1 VLLVALGSYSSGYWS
16 DIAVNL
22 DKAEAP
28 KSKSPKARLLPDI
41 LAQSA
46 AQKAAAIYFCGS
58 IITFTES

>member
-1 VLLVALGSYSSGYWS
+1 VLPVALGSYSSGYWS

-22 DKAEAP
+22 DKAEA
-28 KSKSPKARLLPDI
+28 PKARLLPDI

-58 IITFTES
+58 IITFRES